1 MDHLLYILLCKV
13 IHYYSVKTGREFIGI
28 EGPNLEAKKRKT
40 ILERG
45 LRIPVDSITELEQ
58 GADGPPRYLVKS
70 SSMPG
75 HFYEVDVLVYSCT
88 CRDFPAIKFCKHI
101 SAVQR
106 VFPFS
111 DDATHGGLED
121 LATDIEPLG
130 TSLSLEDLA
139 LTNMSCTTGSIVP
152 SASFDHTRSLDR
164 LRIIEKLETLAACM
178 RHNGQSTIEGDEELE
193 GLIDRKLTL
202 FQNGHGLLPTA
213 KRLMPH
219 LNSWPETQAV
229 MMPAQKTRRKR
240 IGDAYGAGEQSG
252 KKAKKNAKIGEP
264 VRTTAYDFFL
274 FIQLTSLYPNKFW
287 PL

>member
-1 MDHLLYILLCKV
+1 MKDRTGPDLQAL
-13 IHYYSVKTGREFIGI
+13 VKAGREFIGI
-28 EGPNLEAKKRKT
+28 EGPNLEAKKRKA

-45 LRIPVDSITELEQ
+45 LSIPADNITELEQ
-58 GADGPPRYLVKS
+58 GGDGPPRYLVKS

-75 HFYEVDVLVYSCT
+75 RFYEVDVLVYSCT

-130 TSLSLEDLA
+130 ASLSLSLEDLA
-139 LTNMSCTTGSIVP
+139 LTSTSSTSGSIAP
-152 SASFDHTRSLDR
+152 LASFDHTRSLDR

-178 RHNGQSTIEGDEELE
+178 RHNGSSVIEGDEELE
-193 GLIDRKLTL
+193 GLIDKKLTL

-213 KRLMPH
+213 KRLAPR
-219 LNSWPETQAV
+219 LNSWPETQAI
-229 MMPAQKTRRKR
+229 MMPTQKTRKKR
-240 IGDAYGAGEQSG
+240 IGD
-252 KKAKKNAKIGEP
+252 
-264 VRTTAYDFFL
+264 V
-274 FIQLTSLYPNKFW
+274 
-287 PL
+287 